1 MARQL
6 GLGNILGMLAGGLNL
21 PKLLP
26 FLGNTQFK
34 CLCAVASIVMFI
46 TVGINCA
53 AIPER
58 DPTLDPEPSESKNG
72 IMNFFKGL
80 YHAVVRLPPQV
91 SKVCQVQ
98 FIAWIGWFPFLF
110 YTTTYIGEIYV
121 EPIFEANP
129 DLTPDEIEK
138 VWEAGTRRGTLALL
152 IFSIVTF
159 VSSVIIPFLVQ
170 PSFETPKSVIRPLDT
185 VTSTSPGHHAPAP
198 RPPRPSLWTRLQ
210 AGTSTLLTKL
220 RIPGLTLR
228 RAWLLSHLVFAACM
242 FLTFAVRTV
251 GLATALMGAIGVP
264 WALTTWAPFA
274 LISAEI
280 SKRDA
285 VRRGLLRPARAPDG
299 EVLARGAA
307 HEPAEE
313 EQAGVVLG
321 IHNVSISAPQVISTL
336 VSSLIFKVAAKPR
349 GEPGDESV
357 AWCLRFGGLCALG
370 AAWLTLRVGEENEGV
385 KKGVSAVGEGGAF
398 VEDGLLRD
406 ADE

>member
-1 MARQL
+1 VARQL

-21 PKLLP
+21 PKLFP

-58 DPTLDPEPSESKNG
+58 DPTLDPEPPESKNG
-72 IMNFFKGL
+72 LINFFKGL

-91 SKVCQVQ
+91 SNVCQVQ

-129 DLTPDEIEK
+129 HLTPDEIEK

-159 VSSVIIPFLVQ
+159 VSSVVIPFLVQ
-170 PSFETPKSVIRPLDT
+170 PSFETPKSVMRPLDT
-185 VTSTSPGHHAPAP
+185 VTSTSPGNHAP
-198 RPPRPSLWTRLQ
+198 PPRPQRQSLWTRLQ
-210 AGTSTLLTKL
+210 NGTSTLLTKL

-228 RAWLLSHLVFAACM
+228 RAWLLSHLIFAGCM
-242 FLTFAVRTV
+242 FLTFLVRSVT
-251 GLATALMGAIGVP
+251 LATVVMSAIGVP
-264 WALTTWAPFA
+264 WAMTTWAPFA

-285 VRRGLLRPARAPDG
+285 VRRGLIRPPRTPDG
-299 EVLARGAA
+299 EALARGSADDG
-307 HEPAEE
+307 AED
-313 EQAGVVLG
+313 QAGVVLG

-349 GEPGDESV
+349 GSPGDESV

-370 AAWLTLRVGEENEGV
+370 AAWLTMRVGEENQGV
-385 KKGVSAVGEGGAF
+385 KKGVVATGEDGAF